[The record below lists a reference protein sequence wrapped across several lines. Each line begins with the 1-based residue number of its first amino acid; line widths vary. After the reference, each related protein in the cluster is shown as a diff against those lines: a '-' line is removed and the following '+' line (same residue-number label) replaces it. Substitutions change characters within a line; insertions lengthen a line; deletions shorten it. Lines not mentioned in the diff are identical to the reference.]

1 MHFSHAEKYQKS
13 PLRIFSSVARG
24 GRSTGGP
31 GTGPEAGPLA
41 GGHGPPARAT
51 RDSGVARLGGGRV
64 GGGGGWQGRFLAA
77 GVPLVMLAAPRPLGW
92 PGSFTRPFRGKHGG
106 LGSPSIPGLDIF
118 LARSRP
124 GLLAHATLSAGRPR
138 VMGSPAPEPPNAEAD
153 EVLDWIA
160 GPDCARCPAL
170 RARALSAEPRAELPG
185 GRGSTAL
192 SLPPGRLRL
201 CPDK

>member
-13 PLRIFSSVARG
+13 PLRIFSSVASG

-31 GTGPEAGPLA
+31 DTGPEAGPLA

-118 LARSRP
+118 LARS
-124 GLLAHATLSAGRPR
+124 
-138 VMGSPAPEPPNAEAD
+138 VD
-153 EVLDWIA
+153 ET
-160 GPDCARCPAL
+160 GGTNKCARL
-170 RARALSAEPRAELPG
+170 WRNWRANLFS
-185 GRGSTAL
+185 S
-192 SLPPGRLRL
+192 SRLLTQSISRTT
-201 CPDK
+201 